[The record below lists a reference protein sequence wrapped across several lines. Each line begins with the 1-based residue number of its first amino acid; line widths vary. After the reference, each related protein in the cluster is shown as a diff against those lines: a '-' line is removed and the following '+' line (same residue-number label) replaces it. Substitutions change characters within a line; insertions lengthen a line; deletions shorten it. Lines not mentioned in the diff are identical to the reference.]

1 MGAVKTELRY
11 KEKQMSY
18 FNKKRFTMRQVVGLL
33 VIVFLGITAAAY
45 AVNITYTF
53 SSGSPIRASEMN
65 QNFSDV
71 KNAVDTL
78 EAKAATLEGKVTTLE
93 SKVAA
98 LEAKDA
104 DLITRSD
111 NLSGTAWGGFI
122 YNGVGATAFFSLTFI
137 DSQNVTVIITGQDSE
152 TGGSSGIQ
160 VDYSNCRYR
169 IAAGTISLG
178 CNLGV
183 LTGVKINRPYNNN
196 ITGSAFI
203 GNSTLNVNHP
213 KLSHGDF
220 YLSKV

>member
-1 MGAVKTELRY
+1 
-11 KEKQMSY
+11 MSY
-18 FNKKRFTMRQVVGLL
+18 LSKKRFTMRQVVGLL
-33 VIVFLGITAAAY
+33 TVMFLGITAFAY

-65 QNFSDV
+65 QNFTDI

-78 EAKAATLEGKVTTLE
+78 ESKVTTLEGKATTLE

-104 DLITRSD
+104 DLVTAND
-111 NLSGTAWGGFI
+111 LSGTQWSGWVF
-122 YNGVGATAFFSLTFI
+122 NGVGEAVFIAIVFI
-137 DSQNVTVIITGQDSE
+137 DSQNMSMRIIGRDSE
-152 TGGSSGIQ
+152 TGSPSGIQ
-160 VDYSNCRYR
+160 VDYTNCRYR
-169 IAAGTISLG
+169 VGNINRSVVGTVSLG

-183 LTGVKINRPYNNN
+183 LTDVRINRPYNNR

-203 GNSTLNVNHP
+203 GNSTLNTNHP

-220 YLSKV
+220 YLDKF